1 MLEAMD
7 FRASDYGQDA
17 ARILALSHS
26 GLRLMPLAP
35 TGCAS
40 HEALSELKRW
50 KARDLFPGSFS
61 PEGALSGL
69 YLYFSCLDE
78 AHKIAQDVETPEG
91 SFWHGIMHRQE
102 PDAANAGY
110 WFRHMGK
117 HPIFPE
123 LRTEAHKSRFDTGEE
138 WDPFAFIDFCESARV
153 RPGSAEEQIAMQVQ
167 LDEWQLLFDYCARGL
182 THEKTWEKTS

>member
-7 FRASDYGQDA
+7 FRASDYSEDA
-17 ARILALSHS
+17 ARILTPGDA
-26 GLRLMPLAP
+26 GLRPMPLAP
-35 TGCAS
+35 AGCAS
-40 HEALSELKRW
+40 RDALAEIRRW
-50 KARDLFPGSFS
+50 KASDLFPGALS
-61 PEGALSGL
+61 PVGALAGL

-78 AHKIAQDVETPEG
+78 AHKIAQDLETPEG

-123 LRTEAHKSRFDTGEE
+123 LRTEAHKMRFDTGDE
-138 WDPFAFIDFCESARV
+138 WDPFAFIDFCESSRV

-167 LDEWQLLFDYCARGL
+167 LDEWQLLFDYCAR
-182 THEKTWEKTS
+182 EKHS